1 MRLPSKRGRLWG
13 FRATFEGS
21 KPLRKAL
28 RRVTMLWSRILSVL
42 SLLALLHRIPLRRHR
57 CWGPDTIVSPP
68 HLRTVVGNIALRY
81 SYSFF
86 VHFSTSLRK
95 YYSRLGF
102 FSVICY
108 PSVTPIWTT
117 NRTLLL
123 VLLSLQFIPMCVI
136 SPLLFYQVI
145 LNRNFSG
152 FPISFYTSGFA
163 VRRRPKRG

>member
-1 MRLPSKRGRLWG
+1 MRPPPKRGRLQD

-28 RRVTMLWSRILSVL
+28 RKVTMLWSRIFSAL

-68 HLRTVVGNIALRY
+68 HLRTVAGNVALRY
-81 SYSFF
+81 TYSFF
-86 VHFSTSLRK
+86 VYSSTSLRK

-108 PSVTPIWTT
+108 PSVTPTWTT

-123 VLLSLQFIPMCVI
+123 VLLGLQFIPTCVI
-136 SPLLFYQVI
+136 SPLLFHQVI
-145 LNRNFSG
+145 LNRDFSG

-163 VRRRPKRG
+163 VRHRPKRG